1 MVRVDVGE
9 SKAPFFY
16 EKRYARKKKKKSFE
30 ISTTNKYALFYNFAI
45 SA

>member
-16 EKRYARKKKKKSFE
+16 EKRYARKKKKSFE